1 MRFIFV
7 CCEVYE
13 HCECS
18 VISHVKLIAVLAVTS
33 SMGFKLS
40 IDGSS
45 EVVDVTWN
53 FSWRRFPAEPLGLGY

>member
-1 MRFIFV
+1 MI
-7 CCEVYE
+7 Y
-13 HCECS
+13 
-18 VISHVKLIAVLAVTS
+18 HVKLVAVQVITL

-53 FSWRRFPAEPLGLGY
+53 FARRLFPVEPLGLGY